1 MTLKIRPIILA
12 SGYSKRFG
20 ENKLLYTINNE
31 PMIFHIMN
39 ELSILAKE
47 NIVQTPYVVT
57 QYEEI
62 SKLAKEMKFHT
73 LWNESAENGI
83 SESIK
88 IGVSEDY
95 TSDAYMF
102 LTGDQPYIK
111 AEVISSYI
119 AGYLISKKELGCVTY
134 NLTWYS
140 PTIFSKKHRNEL
152 LSLKGD
158 IGGKRILKNS
168 PDDVFLFN
176 VDFESVK
183 DIDTKKDLES

>member
-1 MTLKIRPIILA
+1 MKIRPIILA
-12 SGYSKRFG
+12 SGFSHRFG

-62 SKLAKEMKFHT
+62 CNLAKEMKFHS
-73 LWNESAENGI
+73 LWNESAKQGI

-88 IGVSEDY
+88 IGVSRDT

-102 LTGDQPYIK
+102 FTGDQPYIK
-111 AEVISSYI
+111 AEVICSFI
-119 AGYLISKKELGCVTY
+119 AGYRMSKKELGCVVY
-134 NLTWYS
+134 NLTWHS
-140 PTIFSKKHRNEL
+140 PTIFSKKYRDAL
-152 LSLKGD
+152 LSLQGD
-158 IGGKRILKNS
+158 TGGKGILKS
-168 PDDVFLFN
+168 STDDLFTFR
-176 VDFESVK
+176 VDFQSVK
-183 DIDTKKDLES
+183 DIDTKMDLSF